1 MMTICNKAHDMSTKL
16 LMPGDE
22 CKERSKKGV
31 AVLIQRQGM
40 MEDKI
45 KEPQSDCINALR
57 VQEGHSDMIA
67 LLQTLASQRDRY
79 MYMYI
84 NHSCCDKP

>member
-57 VQEGHSDMIA
+57 VQRGPQRYDCVATDSGIA
-67 LLQTLASQRDRY
+67 
-79 MYMYI
+79 
-84 NHSCCDKP
+84 KG